1 MLTDDKMS
9 IEENLSSDEART
21 APAAAHAKAPRA
33 GFSVA
38 RLADAAFGIVLF
50 AVLLGLLEA
59 AVRLFEIPNYILPA
73 PSEIALAL
81 YAGFAGSLF
90 SRGAYYVHI
99 AITATEALAAFAIG
113 STVGIAVGAL
123 IVQFPLLRRIVLPYF
138 IGLQSVPK
146 VALAPLFVV
155 WFGLGMSSKIVLGVL
170 LTFFPLMINTAAG
183 LASVERERI
192 ELMISLKATGW
203 KTFRLV
209 TLPSALPFIFAGL
222 EMAAAYAVLG
232 AVVGEFVGGTG
243 GLGVLILNRN
253 AALDIAGSLAALVL
267 LAVMGIILQRAVAF
281 ARARVLFWAPSHDA
295 LRFDQSENL

>member
-1 MLTDDKMS
+1 MS
-9 IEENLSSDEART
+9 TEDGVAAGAPVRST
-21 APAAAHAKAPRA
+21 APPERA
-33 GFSVA
+33 VGA
-38 RLADAAFGIVLF
+38 RVADAVMGVVLF
-50 AVLLGLLEA
+50 VALVAALEIV
-59 AVRLFEIPNYILPA
+59 VRVFEIPSYILPA
-73 PSEIALAL
+73 PSDIIYAL
-81 YAGFAGSLF
+81 YAGFAGAIS
-90 SRGAYYVHI
+90 SRAAYYIHI
-99 AITATEALAAFAIG
+99 GITATEALASFAIG
-113 STVGIAVGAL
+113 SVIGIAVGAL

-170 LTFFPLMINTAAG
+170 LVFFPLMINTAAG

-192 ELMISLKATGW
+192 ELMASLKATGW

-253 AALDIAGSLAALVL
+253 AALDIAGSLAALVI
-267 LAVMGIILQRAVAF
+267 LAVMGIALQRAVAF
-281 ARARVLFWAPSHDA
+281 ARARVLFWAPSQDT
-295 LRFDQSENL
+295 LRLDRGEGI

>member
-1 MLTDDKMS
+1 MPTEDLAD
-9 IEENLSSDEART
+9 
-21 APAAAHAKAPRA
+21 PAAIATARAAPRRPLR
-33 GFSVA
+33 GSLTRF
-38 RLADAAFGIVLF
+38 ADAGLGIVLF
-50 AVLLGLLEA
+50 VALVGVLEV
-59 AVRLFEIPNYILPA
+59 AVRVFAIPSYVFPA
-73 PSEIALAL
+73 PSDILIAL
-81 YAGFAGSLF
+81 YAGFAQSIF
-90 SRGAYYVHI
+90 SRAAYYVHI
-99 AITATEALAAFAIG
+99 ATTASEALAAFAIG
-113 STVGIAVGAL
+113 SALGVAVGAL

-155 WFGLGMSSKIVLGVL
+155 WFGLGISSKIVLGVL

-192 ELMISLKATGW
+192 ELMQSLKATGW

-232 AVVGEFVGGTG
+232 AVVGEFVGGTS

-253 AALDIAGSLAALVL
+253 AALDIAGSLAALVI
-267 LAVMGIILQRAVAF
+267 LAVMGILLQRAVAMV
-281 ARARVLFWAPSHDA
+281 RARVLFWAPSQDA
-295 LRFDQSENL
+295 LRFEDGEER

>member
-1 MLTDDKMS
+1 MS
-9 IEENLSSDEART
+9 SEQPN
-21 APAAAHAKAPRA
+21 APAVPGGAAEAAPRP
-33 GFSVA
+33 A
-38 RLADAAFGIVLF
+38 RLSLARLGDAALGIVLF
-50 AVLLGLLEA
+50 CGLVAALEA
-59 AVRLFEIPNYILPA
+59 VVRVFEIPSYILPA
-73 PSEIALAL
+73 PSEIMVAL
-81 YAGFAGSLF
+81 YRGFAGSFF
-90 SRGAYYVHI
+90 SRGSYYVHI
-99 AITATEALAAFAIG
+99 GTTATEALAAFAIG
-113 STVGIAVGAL
+113 SAIGIAVGAL
-123 IVQFPLLRRIVLPYF
+123 IVQFPLLRRLVLPYF

-192 ELMISLKATGW
+192 ELMQSLKATGW

-253 AALDIAGSLAALVL
+253 AALDIAGSLAALVI

-295 LRFDQSENL
+295 LRFDEDETA

>member
-1 MLTDDKMS
+1 MS
-9 IEENLSSDEART
+9 TEQGITAASAAR
-21 APAAAHAKAPRA
+21 PEAAAPERA
-33 GFSVA
+33 AWV
-38 RLADAAFGIVLF
+38 RLADAAFGAVLF
-50 AVLLGLLEA
+50 VALIAALEIV
-59 AVRLFEIPNYILPA
+59 VRVFDVPSYILPA
-73 PSEIALAL
+73 PSEILRSL

-90 SRGAYYVHI
+90 SRGAYYIHI
-99 AITATEALAAFAIG
+99 LITATEALAAFAIG
-113 STVGIAVGAL
+113 SVIGIAVGTL

-183 LASVERERI
+183 LATVERERI
-192 ELMISLKATGW
+192 ELMVSLKANGW

-232 AVVGEFVGGTG
+232 AVVGEFVGGNG

-253 AALDIAGSLAALVL
+253 AALDIAGSLAALVI
-267 LAVMGIILQRAVAF
+267 LAVMGILMQRAVAF
-281 ARARVLFWAPSHDA
+281 ARSRILFWAPSQDT
-295 LRFDQSENL
+295 LRLDRGEGI

>member
-1 MLTDDKMS
+1 MS
-9 IEENLSSDEART
+9 TEDRLATAAMQPRKARSRRGSWPD
-21 APAAAHAKAPRA
+21 A
-33 GFSVA
+33 A
-38 RLADAAFGIVLF
+38 RLVDAGLGVALF
-50 AVLLGLLEA
+50 IGL
-59 AVRLFEIPNYILPA
+59 
-73 PSEIALAL
+73 IALIEAVVRIFAIPSYVFPTPSDILVAL
-81 YAGFAGSLF
+81 YAGFANSVF
-90 SRGAYYVHI
+90 SRAAYYVHI
-99 AITATEALAAFAIG
+99 ATTATEALSAFAIG

-123 IVQFPLLRRIVLPYF
+123 IVQFPLLRRIMLPYF

-155 WFGLGMSSKIVLGVL
+155 WFGLGISSKIVLGIL

-192 ELMISLKATGW
+192 ELMKSLKATGW

-232 AVVGEFVGGTG
+232 AVVGEFVGGTS

-253 AALDIAGSLAALVL
+253 AALDIAGSLAALII
-267 LAVMGIILQRAVAF
+267 LAVMGIVLQRAVAV
-281 ARARVLFWAPSHDA
+281 ARARVLFWAPSHDT
-295 LRFDQSENL
+295 LRFDRGDGV